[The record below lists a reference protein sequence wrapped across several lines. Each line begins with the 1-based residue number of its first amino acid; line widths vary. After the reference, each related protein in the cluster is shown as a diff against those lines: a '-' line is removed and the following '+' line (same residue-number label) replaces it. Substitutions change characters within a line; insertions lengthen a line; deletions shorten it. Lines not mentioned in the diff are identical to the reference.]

1 MGRVLDPALRS
12 SERKSLATLRFC
24 LCVHNAEMRAEV
36 YAYGA
41 ARAAL
46 KAPPVRHVA
55 LGGRLWRLIDWSLG
69 CRKLAAGC

>member
-1 MGRVLDPALRS
+1 M
-12 SERKSLATLRFC
+12 
-24 LCVHNAEMRAEV
+24 HNAEMRAEV